1 MVPHTRRAASG
12 ASEPGWGGPGIMARI
27 IRSVPAAH
35 GTVREAMSEIPAGF
49 EPSRRT
55 SPFLDLIGPVY
66 TSNGERGI
74 LLGLRAR
81 TEHLNTRGFVHGA
94 ILAALLDVICGRNC
108 AVRIGQPG
116 LVTVSLTVDYV
127 ASAREGDW
135 LEASATVTRVGRR
148 LAFAHGRV
156 EAAGKPVATASGV
169 FVVG

>member
-1 MVPHTRRAASG
+1 
-12 ASEPGWGGPGIMARI
+12 
-27 IRSVPAAH
+27 
-35 GTVREAMSEIPAGF
+35 MSEAPAGF

-66 TSNGERGI
+66 TRAGEGAV

-94 ILAALLDVICGRNC
+94 ILAALLDVVCGRNC
-108 AVRIGQPG
+108 AVRAGLPG
-116 LVTVSLTVDYV
+116 LVTVSLTVDFV
-127 ASAREGDW
+127 AAARDGDW

-156 EAAGKPVATASGV
+156 EAQGKPVATANGV
-169 FVVG
+169 FAVG